1 MMKGMR
7 KISVKNKL
15 CIAFILS
22 ISIVVAAS
30 QATSNISYA
39 QNNSTTPDSPV
50 PSLNKTSADTSANT
64 TATSISIP
72 VSKGYVDGNISY
84 FISTDASEKNIVSSV
99 SNSTKFDV
107 NYAPSLADTPESSR
121 QQGYVFTNGI
131 QGNSPFE
138 FQLPVASAAPD
149 DKGYSPLF
157 EINYAKW
164 NNESNAKVLKSAAEV
179 LEAQNNGELTI
190 TKSNIVINSPFVQ
203 MK

>member
-64 TATSISIP
+64 TTTSISIP

-131 QGNSPFE
+131 KGDGPSGP
-138 FQLPVASAAPD
+138 QLPVASSNPD
-149 DKGYSPLF
+149 
-157 EINYAKW
+157 
-164 NNESNAKVLKSAAEV
+164 
-179 LEAQNNGELTI
+179 
-190 TKSNIVINSPFVQ
+190 
-203 MK
+203 

>member
-7 KISVKNKL
+7 KISITNKL
-15 CIAFILS
+15 FIAFVLG
-22 ISIVVAAS
+22 ISIVVSAP
-30 QATSNISYA
+30 QAISNASYA
-39 QNNSTTPDSPV
+39 QNNSTTSDGSASP
-50 PSLNKTSADTSANT
+50 SNKTSTDTTANA

-121 QQGYVFTNGI
+121 QQGYVFTNGVH
-131 QGNSPFE
+131 GNSPFE
-138 FQLPVASAAPD
+138 FQPPVASATPD
-149 DKGYSPLF
+149 DEGYSPLF
-157 EINYAKW
+157 EINYVKW

-179 LEAQNNGELTI
+179 LEAANNGELTI